1 MHASIHPDGS
11 SEVLPRARLWA
22 KRPDTWKRL
31 LGCNPQQQVLMHSG
45 GGDVFQNWGWPA
57 SLENAQDMGFT
68 ATPVSVAGL
77 LATQG
82 CGAAPG
88 ESSRFQVRKILWE
101 KTKKI
106 SWSKK

>member
-1 MHASIHPDGS
+1 
-11 SEVLPRARLWA
+11 
-22 KRPDTWKRL
+22 
-31 LGCNPQQQVLMHSG
+31 MHSG

-88 ESSRFQVRKILWE
+88 ESSRFQV
-101 KTKKI
+101 
-106 SWSKK
+106 